1 MSGVITTG
9 NAIHVINLLTAI
21 RHEIFN
27 QIYNKKDGKVTGILG
42 DRQGGDDKYYNT
54 NELTPEQKEEL
65 KTLFLRNEKRKMLSL
80 STRKQLHTKF
90 NKKDYLSD
98 KSILEFI
105 IKYGTNCLDF
115 PESVLGQDTKKYV
128 QKIDESIE
136 YFANN
141 KYATEEIGKI
151 LEEQIRYKDPNDNTK
166 TIGLITSIFNIDITK
181 LENETDIETMG
192 CGEIE
197 DWTTCKTNENSK
209 EKKIHYRNIA
219 ICSFLKG
226 AEKYYID
233 NEIDIPLQLE
243 QLDGFNFACKYNSKC
258 NTTSSSS
265 DKEAAKEDE
274 DITKVMESLTINPDN
289 GKETGGKRKTKRKNK
304 KSKKSSRKKRKHRKT
319 RKSKK

>member
-1 MSGVITTG
+1 MSGVITAG

-42 DRQGGDDKYYNT
+42 ARQGEDDKYYNT

-65 KTLFLRNEKRKMLSL
+65 KTLFLRNEKRKILSL
-80 STRKQLHTKF
+80 SRQKQLHTKF

-151 LEEQIRYKDPNDNTK
+151 LEEQIRYEDPDDNTK
-166 TIGLITSIFNIDITK
+166 TIGLITSIFNVIK
-181 LENETDIETMG
+181 LMEETE
-192 CGEIE
+192 EIE
-197 DWTTCKTNENSK
+197 CGKLTDWDDCKTTENSE

-226 AEKYYID
+226 AEKYYIE
-233 NEIDIPLQLE
+233 NEIDIPVLLSY
-243 QLDGFNFACKYNSKC
+243 LDNSNKACTYNSMC
-258 NTTSSSS
+258 NTTSSSN
-265 DKEAAKEDE
+265 DKEATKEDDE
-274 DITKVMESLTINPDN
+274 DLTDAISGLDIN
-289 GKETGGKRKTKRKNK
+289 KKASGGKRKTKRKNK

>member
-1 MSGVITTG
+1 MSGVITAG
-9 NAIHVINLLTAI
+9 NVIHVKNLLSVI

-42 DRQGGDDKYYNT
+42 ARQGEDDKYYNT

-65 KTLFLRNEKRKMLSL
+65 KTLFLTNENKYFNAKE
-80 STRKQLHTKF
+80 LHTKF
-90 NKKDYLSD
+90 NKKGYLSD

-105 IKYGTNCLDF
+105 IKYGTDCLYF
-115 PESVLGQDTKKYV
+115 PETVVGLNTTKYV

-151 LEEQIRYKDPNDNTK
+151 LEEQIRYEDPNDNTK
-166 TIGLITSIFNIDITK
+166 TIGLITSIFNVANLIKETEDVSCGNMTDW
-181 LENETDIETMG
+181 EN
-192 CGEIE
+192 
-197 DWTTCKTNENSK
+197 CKTTEKK
-209 EKKIHYRNIA
+209 EDKKIHYRNIA

-226 AEKYYID
+226 AEKYYTD
-233 NEIDIPLQLE
+233 NKIEIPTLLQW
-243 QLDGFNFACKYNSKC
+243 LDESNFACKYNSKC
-258 NTTSSSS
+258 NTTSSSN
-265 DKEAAKEDE
+265 DKEAARDDDD
-274 DITKVMESLTINPDN
+274 DITKLVSELTINPDN
-289 GKETGGKRKTKRKNK
+289 GKERGGKRKTKRKNK